1 MALVFLVLLAYELAQ
16 WRALSSEGMR
26 AADERRRLTDEIRL
40 REEQMAAELR
50 ARAPV
55 LGEMRWT
62 AGAADP
68 GTFLT
73 RLAELAGDKR
83 VKVVAVGP
91 LERQVTP
98 QWEKSW
104 HAIQVVAPYR
114 EIRELAARIE
124 AERGILEDVRLE
136 PAPAPLPPAGRPGAP
151 PPVDEVHARFRMTAL
166 ELSAPSKRL
175 VERALGAG
183 SGAPRSAPTPPAPL
197 ARDPFTFVVARPP
210 AAPAPPAPRVEAAAR
225 AARAERHRG
234 ISRRLSRHREQSG
247 RQDRRRGERPRGR
260 GDHGQRRLI
269 ARAGRAD
276 PDAAASGAG
285 RSAPGGAEEVSV
297 TMRSR
302 TQMLRALSGLALVLL
317 LPGGPAAAQPRD
329 ACAGRLP
336 AERVTLNLRDA
347 SVPTALRLLA
357 QQYKVNMLVTDDVR
371 GQVTLDFFRVPAH
384 DVFQAIIDAGNLRC
398 VVSGDV
404 LRVSTMTRLRTEE
417 EDRVKAREGELRLEA
432 DTRKKIVE
440 ARRAEEELAELA
452 ARGPIREETIR
463 LHYADAED
471 VAKTLQGILGIAPQG
486 TGQAA
491 VPLPQLSQ
499 LYVPSPPIDIPSS
512 PPPPLTAPSPS
523 SSPPSEIVAK
533 GLTVQAYKPTNSLFI
548 RYYEKDIE
556 RLKKLVQE
564 RLDIPV
570 PQVQIAAQMV
580 ITSLN
585 ALEQIGV
592 QWGGAGAGNVGR
604 STFVGQGF
612 QDAVRVPG
620 TGAINVNPVNPNLN
634 LGGLLPVNPATAHA
648 ARRQPRQP
656 AHLAPAHAGRRHARG
671 RPAARHHRQQLQHQ
685 PRHPGPRGAG
695 QGPHARRAQDGH
707 RRERQGDDQPGL
719 RGAVRQHA
727 RARG

>member
-1 MALVFLVLLAYELAQ
+1 MTRRALLVAWVAVALVFFVLLAYELAQ

-55 LGEMRWT
+55 LAEMRWT

-124 AERGILEDVRLE
+124 GERGILEDVRLE
-136 PAPAPLPPAGRPGAP
+136 PAPAPLPSAGRPGAP

-175 VERALGAG
+175 AERALGAG
-183 SGAPRSAPTPPAPL
+183 SAAPRSALTPLGPA
-197 ARDPFTFVVARPP
+197 RARPLHLRGAAAGRSPGP
-210 AAPAPPAPRVEAAAR
+210 AGAARGRSAR

-234 ISRRLSRHREQSG
+234 ISRRLFRHREQSG

-260 GDHGQRRLI
+260 GDHGQLRLS
-269 ARAGRAD
+269 ARAGCAD
-276 PDAAASGAG
+276 PDAAASRAG
-285 RSAPGGAEEVSV
+285 CRAPGGAEEVSV
-297 TMRSR
+297 TMTMRSR
-302 TQMLRALSGLALVLL
+302 TPMLRALSGLALVPLL
-317 LPGGPAAAQPRD
+317 AGGPAAAQPQD
-329 ACAGRLP
+329 ACASRLP

-357 QQYKVNMLVTDDVR
+357 QQYKVNMLVTEDVR

-432 DTRKKIVE
+432 DTRRKIVE
-440 ARRAEEELAELA
+440 ARRAEEELGELA

-463 LHYADAED
+463 LQYADAED
-471 VAKTLQGILGIAPQG
+471 VAKTLQGILGITPQG
-486 TGQAA
+486 TGQA

-512 PPPPLTAPSPS
+512 PPPPLTAPSLSPA
-523 SSPPSEIVAK
+523 PPSEIVAK

-592 QWGGAGAGNVGR
+592 QWGGAGAGNIGR

-612 QDAVRVPG
+612 QDPIRGAGDRGDQRQSGQPELEPG
-620 TGAINVNPVNPNLN
+620 RAPPRQSRHR
-634 LGGLLPVNPATAHA
+634 HA
-648 ARRQPRQP
+648 ARR
-656 AHLAPAHAGRRHARG
+656 
-671 RPAARHHRQQLQHQ
+671 
-685 PRHPGPRGAG
+685 
-695 QGPHARRAQDGH
+695 
-707 RRERQGDDQPGL
+707 
-719 RGAVRQHA
+719 
-727 RARG
+727 

>member
-1 MALVFLVLLAYELAQ
+1 M
-16 WRALSSEGMR
+16 
-26 AADERRRLTDEIRL
+26 
-40 REEQMAAELR
+40 
-50 ARAPV
+50 
-55 LGEMRWT
+55 
-62 AGAADP
+62 
-68 GTFLT
+68 
-73 RLAELAGDKR
+73 
-83 VKVVAVGP
+83 
-91 LERQVTP
+91 
-98 QWEKSW
+98 
-104 HAIQVVAPYR
+104 
-114 EIRELAARIE
+114 
-124 AERGILEDVRLE
+124 
-136 PAPAPLPPAGRPGAP
+136 
-151 PPVDEVHARFRMTAL
+151 
-166 ELSAPSKRL
+166 
-175 VERALGAG
+175 
-183 SGAPRSAPTPPAPL
+183 
-197 ARDPFTFVVARPP
+197 
-210 AAPAPPAPRVEAAAR
+210 
-225 AARAERHRG
+225 
-234 ISRRLSRHREQSG
+234 
-247 RQDRRRGERPRGR
+247 
-260 GDHGQRRLI
+260 
-269 ARAGRAD
+269 
-276 PDAAASGAG
+276 
-285 RSAPGGAEEVSV
+285 
-297 TMRSR
+297 TMRSH

-317 LPGGPAAAQPRD
+317 LPGGPAVAQPRD
-329 ACAGRLP
+329 ACASRLP

-357 QQYKVNMLVTDDVR
+357 QQYKVNMLVTEDVR

-452 ARGPIREETIR
+452 ARGPIREEVIR

-486 TGQAA
+486 STQAA

-512 PPPPLTAPSPS
+512 PPPPLTAPSLSPP
-523 SSPPSEIVAK
+523 PPSEIVAK

-620 TGAINVNPVNPNLN
+620 TGAINVNPVNPNLD
-634 LGGLLPVNPATAHA
+634 LSGLLPVNPATAVPLGGNLVNLPTSLLPTLAGATPAGGLLLGIIGSNFNINLAIQALEVQGKARTLAEPKTVTVENAKATISRGFEVPFVSTPSQGLSQVQFKEALLKLEVTPRVIRDNGDTRIRMKVVFENNEPDFSGQRSVNGNPSIFKRRQETEVLISQGQRLVVGGVTNDTSAMTTRQVPVLGRIPVLGWLFKSRETSKTGEELIVILTPTVLDAGAA
-648 ARRQPRQP
+648 ARR
-656 AHLAPAHAGRRHARG
+656 
-671 RPAARHHRQQLQHQ
+671 
-685 PRHPGPRGAG
+685 
-695 QGPHARRAQDGH
+695 
-707 RRERQGDDQPGL
+707 
-719 RGAVRQHA
+719 
-727 RARG
+727 